1 MSSEA
6 KASSPSTTPSPQQN
20 DTGQPAQ
27 ASPTATVP
35 GISSSSTSPAP
46 PVPPSPRRGEI
57 WDVNWSPGRGAEQQ
71 GTRPAL
77 IIQNDRGNAS
87 RTYPLT
93 VVASMSRTERDLPL
107 HVRIAPTS
115 ENGLTDYTDVK
126 CEQVMTIEK
135 SRLLRRRG
143 TITSEEL
150 GKVDLALRVSLNLLT

>member
-6 KASSPSTTPSPQQN
+6 KASSTPSPQQQN
-20 DTGQPAQ
+20 TQQPTHA
-27 ASPTATVP
+27 P
-35 GISSSSTSPAP
+35 STSPP
-46 PVPPSPRRGEI
+46 TTSPRRGEI

-87 RTYPLT
+87 PNYPLT
-93 VVASMSRTERDLPL
+93 IVASMSRTERELPL
-107 HVRIAPTS
+107 HVRITPS
-115 ENGLTDYTDVK
+115 EENGLTDYTDVK

-143 TITSEEL
+143 SISNEEL
-150 GKVDLALRVSLNLLT
+150 ARVDTALKLSLNLPA

>member
-6 KASSPSTTPSPQQN
+6 KASSSFTTPSPQQN
-20 DTGQPAQ
+20 ETRQSIQ
-27 ASPTATVP
+27 ASAPAAAP
-35 GISSSSTSPAP
+35 GLSLSPGSS
-46 PVPPSPRRGEI
+46 VPPSPRRGEI

-77 IIQNDRGNAS
+77 IIQNDRGNTS
-87 RTYPLT
+87 PTYPLT
-93 VVASMSRTERDLPL
+93 IVASMSRTERELPL
-107 HVRIAPTS
+107 HVRIAPTA

-143 TITSEEL
+143 AITSEDL
-150 GKVDLALRVSLNLLT
+150 GRVELALRLSLNLLS

>member
-6 KASSPSTTPSPQQN
+6 KASSFTTPSPQQN
-20 DTGQPAQ
+20 ETRQSTQ
-27 ASPTATVP
+27 AP
-35 GISSSSTSPAP
+35 GIASKSASS
-46 PVPPSPRRGEI
+46 VPPSPRRGEI

-77 IIQNDRGNAS
+77 IIQNDRGNTS
-87 RTYPLT
+87 STYPLT
-93 VVASMSRTERDLPL
+93 IVASMSRTERELPL

-143 TITSEEL
+143 AITSEEL
-150 GKVDLALRVSLNLLT
+150 GRVDLALRLSLSLLS

>member
-6 KASSPSTTPSPQQN
+6 KAPSTPSPKQDEKYQL
-20 DTGQPAQ
+20 
-27 ASPTATVP
+27 
-35 GISSSSTSPAP
+35 
-46 PVPPSPRRGEI
+46 PVPASTPYTPRRGEI

-77 IIQNDRGNAS
+77 IIQNNRGNLS
-87 RTYPLT
+87 HNYPLT
-93 VVASMSRTERDLPL
+93 IVASMSRTERELPL
-107 HVRIAPTS
+107 HVRIAPTE

-143 TITSEEL
+143 AITSEEL
-150 GKVDLALRVSLNLLT
+150 SKVDIALKLSLDLLT